1 MWQRMAKRDQRSR
14 LIDNIGRQIRRLNE
28 REKNGNLN
36 NMQLRGLNRQRENL
50 KAFREEVKKLSK
62 TDTVGLAKAQS
73 DYKNNGNFSSS
84 QREIDQNTKR
94 LVASGLLPPEELD
107 TRPPERQQSDD
118 YQEPESGGSGGAG
131 SGSGGPGTTEPD
143 ESEDIETG
151 GMTIMDQFGD
161 LFSDLA
167 QIEGMYIGAYAKAEV
182 KDQVAKIIDK
192 ANELKNGNLG
202 ELTEDQMAQ
211 LDQLA
216 GRLEAASQ
224 NRHGNEAVRD
234 ASGRVYGYANTFN
247 RGEFTRTLQNL
258 GGNTFDVNAWIKAN
272 IELFNPTQTHPGTL
286 SRDERF
292 ERDNAGILGDW
303 DY

>member
-1 MWQRMAKRDQRSR
+1 MAKRDQRSR

-94 LVASGLLPPEELD
+94 LVASGILPPEELD
-107 TRPPERQQSDD
+107 PRPPERQQSDD

-131 SGSGGPGTTEPD
+131 SGSGGPGTTEPE

-272 IELFNPTQTHPGTL
+272 IELFNPTQAHPGTL

>member
-50 KAFREEVKKLSK
+50 KAFREEVKKIGK
-62 TDTVGLAKAQS
+62 NDTVALAKAQS

-94 LVASGLLPPEELD
+94 LVASGILPPEELD
-107 TRPPERQQSDD
+107 PRPPERQQSDD
-118 YQEPESGGSGGAG
+118 YQEPESG
-131 SGSGGPGTTEPD
+131 GSGGPGTTEPD

-272 IELFNPTQTHPGTL
+272 SDLFNPTQTHPGTL

-292 ERDNAGILGDW
+292 ERDNGGILGDW

>member
-1 MWQRMAKRDQRSR
+1 
-14 LIDNIGRQIRRLNE
+14 
-28 REKNGNLN
+28 
-36 NMQLRGLNRQRENL
+36 
-50 KAFREEVKKLSK
+50 
-62 TDTVGLAKAQS
+62 
-73 DYKNNGNFSSS
+73 
-84 QREIDQNTKR
+84 
-94 LVASGLLPPEELD
+94 
-107 TRPPERQQSDD
+107 
-118 YQEPESGGSGGAG
+118 
-131 SGSGGPGTTEPD
+131 
-143 ESEDIETG
+143 
-151 GMTIMDQFGD
+151 MTIMDQFGD

-247 RGEFTRTLQNL
+247 RGEFTKTLQNL
-258 GGNTFDVNAWIKAN
+258 GGSTFDVHAWIKAN
-272 IELFNPTQTHPGTL
+272 SDLFNPTQSHPGTL

>member
-1 MWQRMAKRDQRSR
+1 MAKRDQRSR
-14 LIDNIGRQIRRLNE
+14 LIDNIGRQIRRLNA
-28 REKNGNLN
+28 REKSGQLN

-50 KAFREEVKKLSK
+50 KAFREEVKKIGK
-62 TDTVGLAKAQS
+62 NDTVALAKAQS

-107 TRPPERQQSDD
+107 PRPPERQQSDD
-118 YQEPESGGSGGAG
+118 YQEPESGGSGGTGTPEPEESGDEG
-131 SGSGGPGTTEPD
+131 S
-143 ESEDIETG
+143 G

-202 ELTEDQMAQ
+202 ELTEEQMAQ

-258 GGNTFDVNAWIKAN
+258 GGSTFDVHAWIKAN
-272 IELFNPTQTHPGTL
+272 SDLFNPTQAHPGTL

-303 DY
+303 EY